1 LKTDVVH
8 YARFAATGEVI
19 IEYDVGLQRDIHVK
33 AALISKGFTVGSNE
47 SKISHPDRQEVLS
60 GTSNLIEALDQ
71 LLASKTFSRSGQLK
85 RLLVYLR
92 EATVSTDP
100 SVWSET
106 SIGANAF
113 GRKGFNPKLDTIV
126 RVEMRRLRQKLDEYY
141 ALEGADLPLR
151 LRFERNTYR
160 PYVEPHIPPAV
171 ELAPPPAPVGRFW
184 TGVTYGAGSLAV
196 LTIATGLLWWMIG
209 ASADRA
215 PRELAESPIWAGF
228 RSSNVVVAIGTPL
241 FFRSADGFERNYGA
255 NLPDDLRVADQL
267 LLHRPAYPLWN
278 LWAPFEDVGAAVNL
292 DRFLRGLNSTAT
304 VVSARQIS
312 FGGLAG
318 KRTIVMGQPRG
329 APLLLD
335 LLADQ
340 NFRPPLHTTGEHFAG
355 FVNALPK
362 SGEPAKFPIGA
373 GTLMMQSD
381 ESNPD
386 YALVTSIR
394 LANGG
399 EVLNVFG
406 DRAQTGAYITR
417 KLTDPAFVAELD
429 TRIFDRAKPAHQS
442 AQIVFRVDYSRSAP
456 TGLVY
461 VTHRVRFADRK

>member
-1 LKTDVVH
+1 MDSTVERTHGSISPPEPGKDLHSDS
-8 YARFAATGEVI
+8 ATLRE
-19 IEYDVGLQRDIHVK
+19 
-33 AALISKGFTVGSNE
+33 T
-47 SKISHPDRQEVLS
+47 
-60 GTSNLIEALDQ
+60 LDQ

-100 SVWSET
+100 AVWSET
-106 SIGANAF
+106 SIGTNAF
-113 GRKGFNPKLDTIV
+113 GRKDFNPKLDTIV
-126 RVEMRRLRQKLDEYY
+126 RVEMRRLRHKLDEYY
-141 ALEGADLPLR
+141 ASEGAESSLR

-160 PYVEPHIPPAV
+160 PYVEPHIPPAI
-171 ELAPPPAPVGRFW
+171 EPARPSRPADRFW
-184 TGVTYGAGSLAV
+184 IGVACGAGALALV
-196 LTIATGLLWWMIG
+196 TVAIGLLWWTMG
-209 ASADRA
+209 ASANRA

-241 FFRSADGFERNYGA
+241 FFRSSDGFERNFSV
-255 NLPDDLRVADQL
+255 NLPDDLSAADRL
-267 LLHRPAYPLWN
+267 LLHHPAYPIWN
-278 LWAPFEDVGAAVNL
+278 LWAPLDDVGAAVNL
-292 DRFLRGLNSTAT
+292 DRFLRSLNSTAA

-312 FGGLAG
+312 FGGLSG

-335 LLADQ
+335 LLAEQ
-340 NFRPPLHTTGEHFAG
+340 NFRPPLHSPGEHFSG
-355 FVNALPK
+355 FVNVQPK
-362 SGEPAKFPIGA
+362 QGEPERFPNGPR
-373 GTLMMQSD
+373 TLLMQSD

-406 DRAQTGAYITR
+406 DRAQTGAYIIR
-417 KLTDPAFVAELD
+417 KLTDSAFVAELD
-429 TRIFDRAKPAHQS
+429 SRIFDRARPAFQS

-461 VTHRVRFADRK
+461 VTHRLKFADRK